1 MRGVAHRMLTR
12 VRKSDALA
20 RMGGDEFTWLVAHLS
35 HKDQAAGLAEEMLQT
50 LGEPYEIE
58 GLTISI
64 TASIGIGLFPDDAT
78 DAAVLIQQ
86 ADSAMYDVKRDGK
99 NGVRYRTQVRSV

>member
-1 MRGVAHRMLTR
+1 MLSR
-12 VRKSDALA
+12 VRKSDTLA

-35 HKDQAAGLAEEMLQT
+35 HENQAGQLAQGMLET
-50 LGEPYEIE
+50 VSEPYEIG

-86 ADSAMYDVKRDGK
+86 ADSAMYAVKHDGK
-99 NGVRYRTQVRSV
+99 NGVRYKTEAVFVKGD